1 MARKASTTA
10 LDLSDEEL
18 DTVIAGLA
26 LLAYRADGDA
36 ALAERA
42 EAILARIEADL
53 PDAGAAAA
61 RPRKGDGPHHAAIRE
76 AIRTETSLRLRYV
89 DRKGAAT
96 GRTIWPLELGAY
108 VADATLAAW
117 CETRGDFRHFR
128 LDRIEAVEPT
138 GRRYPTRR
146 RVLLAQ
152 LRVREMDAYF

>member
-36 ALAERA
+36 ALAEQA
-42 EAILARIEADL
+42 
-53 PDAGAAAA
+53 
-61 RPRKGDGPHHAAIRE
+61 E